1 MVSLTK
7 PFSSVPG
14 RHTGS
19 TKLFGASGRAIANIL
34 MATWRNLSNRRRI
47 RELYH
52 LDDHLLKDMGLT
64 RTDIGRAL
72 RSPIDLDPSV
82 SLQEISMQ
90 RREIAWRCARD
101 DFGTR
106 TSTE

>member
-7 PFSSVPG
+7 QFGSAPERHAGSATFVGTAG
-14 RHTGS
+14 RV
-19 TKLFGASGRAIANIL
+19 IAKIL

-64 RTDIGRAL
+64 RMDISRAL
-72 RSPIDLDPSV
+72 RSPIDIDPSV
-82 SLQEISMQ
+82 SLQQISIQ
-90 RREIAWRCARD
+90 RRETAWCRARD
-101 DFGTR
+101 DFQER
-106 TSTE
+106 TSTK